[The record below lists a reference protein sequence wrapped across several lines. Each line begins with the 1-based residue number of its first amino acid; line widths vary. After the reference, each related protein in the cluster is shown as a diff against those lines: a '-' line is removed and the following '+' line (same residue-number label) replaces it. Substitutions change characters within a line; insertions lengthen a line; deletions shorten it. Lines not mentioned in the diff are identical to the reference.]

1 MSAILVSCVLNFSVI
16 TLLPE
21 DVRISVIILDDV
33 DICTKIHKIVLQP
46 QILSLDGCPVK
57 GNTFDNKLHHSIS
70 YV

>member
-21 DVRISVIILDDV
+21 DVRISVIIMDDV
-33 DICTKIHKIVLQP
+33 NICNQNTKNCVTTTDTESGWLP
-46 QILSLDGCPVK
+46 GK
-57 GNTFDNKLHHSIS
+57 GK